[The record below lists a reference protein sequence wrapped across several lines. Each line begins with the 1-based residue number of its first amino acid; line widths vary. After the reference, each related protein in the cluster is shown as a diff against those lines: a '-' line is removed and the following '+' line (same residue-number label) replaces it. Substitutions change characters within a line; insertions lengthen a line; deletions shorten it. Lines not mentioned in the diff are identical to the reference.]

1 MPLLLIWFN
10 LVILFIFFKSAFFFP
25 NNQGSFFLYLQDLL
39 QLVLYW
45 KISSKNMFLLEN
57 KVHFSSIL
65 AFYWKNSNGSFF
77 FIQFIVEKYVLKM
90 LYSGK

>member
-1 MPLLLIWFN
+1 
-10 LVILFIFFKSAFFFP
+10 
-25 NNQGSFFLYLQDLL
+25 
-39 QLVLYW
+39 
-45 KISSKNMFLLEN
+45 MFLLEN
-57 KVHFSSIL
+57 KVHFINIL